1 MEIKEISRKE
11 YDDFLEKVESY
22 SFLQTSKMSEVLI
35 SNNRSTKLLGLVDK
49 EEVLA
54 VGLAFFRNIF
64 GGGRI
69 DFMVGANALDEK
81 YEYIFYDKLK
91 DYVKKLG
98 CLKLVIK
105 LDYTYCKY
113 DQDGNLISEKNDY
126 FLNKM
131 KEVGYMKNDGSIST
145 YDGLPDYQFVKD
157 LNEFSLDDDSLL
169 KSLNNNAQ
177 RKIKKA
183 KELGIKVRS
192 IGKDELEEFKTLTF
206 DAAKRQGFNDK
217 SLEYYKTFYDEFDKD
232 CDFLVS
238 EINLDESI
246 SNLEELLSS
255 ITESSKNK
263 QRRQSLKN
271 EIDSLIKLR
280 KKSKSSSL
288 SLANMIL
295 IYSKDQAIYFL
306 GGSSTK
312 YQKLPGAFILQYQ
325 AMRKVMEKN
334 IPIYNFFGV
343 DGLFDGSDGVL
354 RFKQNFNGY
363 ILRKTGAFIYYPNP
377 GKYKRLEI
385 IKKIKKKLNK

>member
-1 MEIKEISRKE
+1 
-11 YDDFLEKVESY
+11 
-22 SFLQTSKMSEVLI
+22 
-35 SNNRSTKLLGLVDK
+35 
-49 EEVLA
+49 
-54 VGLAFFRNIF
+54 
-64 GGGRI
+64 
-69 DFMVGANALDEK
+69 MVGANALDEK

-377 GKYKRLEI
+377 GKYKRLKI

>member
-11 YDDFLEKVESY
+11 YDNFLEKIDSY
-22 SFLQTSKMSEVLI
+22 SFLQTSKMNEVFK
-35 SNNRSTKLLGLVDK
+35 SANRDTRLFALVDNK
-49 EEVLA
+49 EVLA
-54 VGLAFFRNIF
+54 VGLAFLRNIF
-64 GGGRI
+64 GGKRI

-91 DYVKKLG
+91 DYVKKLD

-131 KEVGYMKNDGSIST
+131 KEVGYMANDGSIST

-183 KELGIKVRS
+183 TELGITVRS
-192 IGKDELEEFKTLTF
+192 IGEDELGDFKSLTF

-246 SNLEELLSS
+246 SNLEKLLSS

-271 EIDSLIKLR
+271 EIDSLIELR
-280 KKSKSSSL
+280 NESKSSIL

-377 GKYKRLEI
+377 AKYKSLEI
-385 IKKIKKKLNK
+385 IKKIKRKLNK